1 MIGGGGGGDG
11 DGLRRRRRRR
21 RRRRQHHLFVFFFG
35 TTPVHTTPVCLSI
48 CLSVPCVVRLATPSP
63 SLPAVPSL
71 LSHALP
77 ARLRHALRHFLVFRH
92 FLKKGKC
99 RLQPC
104 VRLPACCVPITGA
117 RASRGIGGPGSWCLQ
132 SPESPSSPPGRRRG
146 SPNVTG
152 RLSGTQPC
160 LGHQTMAIAHAAG
173 LFPAGWL

>member
-1 MIGGGGGGDG
+1 MTGCGGD
-11 DGLRRRRRRR
+11 DDVDDDDDSTTFSSSSSAQRRC
-21 RRRRQHHLFVFFFG
+21 
-35 TTPVHTTPVCLSI
+35 TPLPSVYLSVRPVCRPPRNAL
-48 CLSVPCVVRLATPSP
+48 PSLP

-160 LGHQTMAIAHAAG
+160 LGHRTMAIAHAAG